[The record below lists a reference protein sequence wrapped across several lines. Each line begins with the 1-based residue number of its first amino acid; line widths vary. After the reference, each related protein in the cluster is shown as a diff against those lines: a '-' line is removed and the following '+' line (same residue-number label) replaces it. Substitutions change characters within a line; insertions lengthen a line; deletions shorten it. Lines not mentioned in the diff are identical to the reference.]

1 MSITLPLPFSE
12 CLAPL
17 RRELTPQG
25 LEIESD
31 GNDKQCDADCM
42 GTQLTDLRCL
52 FVFDPLSLLHH
63 SYASHPA
70 AALATLTLRADDSTT
85 TVTVHGS
92 GISYRKARRALARC
106 LQSMAHLRHAA

>member
-17 RRELTPQG
+17 RRELTRQG
-25 LEIESD
+25 LETAVEWNSALD
-31 GNDKQCDADCM
+31 VRDSM
-42 GTQLTDLRCL
+42 GTQLTDLRCF

-92 GISYRKARRALARC
+92 GISYRKARRAVARC
-106 LQSMAHLRHAA
+106 LQTMAHLRHAA